1 MVNWKSSKIE
11 MGFLRRCWLH
21 CATIASLS
29 FSLSLSLSLSLSG
42 SFSGSS
48 AKCVSSHTVVAFSWL
63 LFGTG
68 PIHNSSCIHRCRRH
82 RWSPAHSA
90 ARATAAVMLSILAC
104 RSVGSLMYLVQH
116 PFFTIRHNVCYMV
129 FFHCAVYWA
138 DTRLWLVS
146 NTLASFL
153 AQTERQ
159 LAKDRKFSSWTDS
172 SCINAA
178 DQRNNIMIV
187 MTTQLFLFSS
197 AMV

>member
-1 MVNWKSSKIE
+1 MK
-11 MGFLRRCWLH
+11 ML
-21 CATIASLS
+21 ASLCHAS
-29 FSLSLSLSLSLSG
+29 FPLFLSLSG

-68 PIHNSSCIHRCRRH
+68 PIHNSSCIHRCRRR

-90 ARATAAVMLSILAC
+90 ARAPPAAAMLSILAC

-138 DTRLWLVS
+138 DKRLWLVS
-146 NTLASFL
+146 NALASFL

-159 LAKDRKFSSWTDS
+159 RAKDGKFSSWTDS

-187 MTTQLFLFSS
+187 MTTQLFLLSS
-197 AMV
+197 AIV